1 MERRKGR
8 REDGVGLQWNHGK
21 GGGREDEGDES
32 GAMKRREG
40 GRRKGWG
47 WEWSHGKKG
56 RRKKEGE
63 GGRVESWKEGREGE
77 GRVIVES
84 WKEGREG
91 AGRELRVEST
101 ILYMSPHRGDKLL

>member
-32 GAMKRREG
+32 GAMKGREG

-56 RRKKEGE
+56 
-63 GGRVESWKEGREGE
+63 
-77 GRVIVES
+77 
-84 WKEGREG
+84 
-91 AGRELRVEST
+91 GRELRVEST
-101 ILYMSPHRGDKLL
+101 ILYMSPHRGEKLL